1 LIDDR
6 LADCGAERLCD
17 RGEGNAAVAE
27 LFDQFD
33 DWEAGFLERAGGQ
46 ANDSDGP
53 GLTADI
59 DSEIR
64 KNLLQQQ
71 SLLSC
76 KVISNEVISKGDVD
90 IKRKIVL
97 ELPEGVEYRT
107 GDYIGLLP
115 ANPIPVIQRVLGR
128 FGLHMDDVVT
138 LHGTAGAWTL
148 PLDVPISAFD
158 LLAAFVELESPV
170 TLKQVE
176 KLKSYAAKESQ
187 ELARLE
193 EYCKPDVFKAEIGD
207 KRVDLLS
214 LVEELERLD
223 MPFTDFLIA
232 MPSIKMR
239 QVSRRRR
246 VLNQAATWYCD
257 TDRHCTP

>member
-1 LIDDR
+1 
-6 LADCGAERLCD
+6 
-17 RGEGNAAVAE
+17 
-27 LFDQFD
+27 
-33 DWEAGFLERAGGQ
+33 
-46 ANDSDGP
+46 
-53 GLTADI
+53 
-59 DSEIR
+59 
-64 KNLLQQQ
+64 
-71 SLLSC
+71 
-76 KVISNEVISKGDVD
+76 
-90 IKRKIVL
+90 
-97 ELPEGVEYRT
+97 
-107 GDYIGLLP
+107 
-115 ANPIPVIQRVLGR
+115 
-128 FGLHMDDVVT
+128 MDDVVT

-176 KLKSYAAKESQ
+176 KLKTYAAKESQ

-193 EYCKPDVFKAEIGD
+193 EYCKPDVFKADIGD

-239 QVSRRRR
+239 QVSRRRPA
-246 VLNQAATWYCD
+246 LYQAATMLAILTVIVRSD
-257 TDRHCTP
+257 STRSLRLPLTIPDEPHSPSR

>member
-46 ANDSDGP
+46 ASDSDGP

-176 KLKSYAAKESQ
+176 KLKTYAAKESQ

-193 EYCKPDVFKAEIGD
+193 EYCKPDVFKADIGD

-239 QVSRRRR
+239 QVSRRRPA
-246 VLNQAATWYCD
+246 LYQAATRCWRY
-257 TDRHCTP
+257 